1 MTIKLKMKKVGF
13 VSLGC
18 PKNLVDS
25 EVMMGQLKSSGY
37 QITGDEQD
45 SDIVVVN
52 TCGFIESAKQESIEA
67 ILEATRLKSEGKVQR
82 VVVAGCLVERYRDD
96 LIKEL
101 PEVDAFI
108 GTNQIDDILKA
119 ADEKF
124 DARELLVSPI
134 GNKSAT
140 YIYDEDTPRL
150 RATRSYT
157 AFIKIAEG
165 CDRPCAFCSIPLMR
179 GSFRSRRFGSILKE
193 AEDLAKQ
200 GVKEIVLIAQDS
212 SRYGEDLGEVDALA
226 KLVRA
231 LGEVDSLEWIRVMYA
246 YPTHISDEFLRAI
259 AETPKVV
266 KYLDMPLQHV
276 SRNILK
282 LMRRGGNRESL
293 EKLVQRIRAKILGV
307 TIRTTFIT
315 GFPGETDADFE
326 ELMVFIQNCEFDN
339 LGVFTYSDEEGTAA
353 YLLPN
358 KVDAKTAKKRRDRL
372 MKEQAK
378 ISRRKNLE
386 KIGKTFRVLFEGN
399 SQESDLLWQG
409 RFEGQAQE
417 IDGYILIN
425 DAPENLE
432 PLPGQFYN
440 VEITEAFNYDLI
452 GRIL

>member
-1 MTIKLKMKKVGF
+1 
-13 VSLGC
+13 
-18 PKNLVDS
+18 
-25 EVMMGQLKSSGY
+25 
-37 QITGDEQD
+37 
-45 SDIVVVN
+45 
-52 TCGFIESAKQESIEA
+52 
-67 ILEATRLKSEGKVQR
+67 
-82 VVVAGCLVERYRDD
+82 
-96 LIKEL
+96 
-101 PEVDAFI
+101 
-108 GTNQIDDILKA
+108 
-119 ADEKF
+119 
-124 DARELLVSPI
+124 
-134 GNKSAT
+134 
-140 YIYDEDTPRL
+140 
-150 RATRSYT
+150 
-157 AFIKIAEG
+157 
-165 CDRPCAFCSIPLMR
+165 
-179 GSFRSRRFGSILKE
+179 LKE

-293 EKLVQRIRAKILGV
+293 EKLVQRIRAKIPGV

-425 DAPENLE
+425 DAPENFE

>member
-1 MTIKLKMKKVGF
+1 MIKKVGF

-25 EVMMGQLKSSGY
+25 EVMMGQLKAAGY
-37 QITGDEQD
+37 EITNKEQD
-45 SDIVVVN
+45 ADVLVVN
-52 TCGFIESAKQESIEA
+52 TCGFIESAKKESVEA
-67 ILEATRLKSEGKVQR
+67 ILDATRLKSEGKAQR

-96 LIKEL
+96 LMKEL

-108 GTNQIDDILKA
+108 GTNQINDILRA
-119 ADEKF
+119 SDEEV
-124 DARELLVSPI
+124 DAREFSLSQI
-134 GNKSAT
+134 GNKTAT
-140 YIYDEDTPRL
+140 YLYDFDTPRF
-150 RATRSYT
+150 RATDSYT

-165 CDRPCAFCSIPLMR
+165 CDRPCAFCSIPGMR

-193 AEDLAKQ
+193 AENLAKQ

-212 SRYGEDLGEVDALA
+212 SRYGEDLGERDALA

-231 LGEVDSLEWIRVMYA
+231 LGEIEDLQWIRVMYA

-259 AETPKVV
+259 AETLKVV
-266 KYLDMPLQHV
+266 KYLDMPLQHA
-276 SRNILK
+276 SRNVLK
-282 LMRRGGNRESL
+282 LMKRGGNRESL
-293 EKLVQRIRAKILGV
+293 EKLIRRVREKIPGI

-326 ELMVFIQNCEFDN
+326 ELMTFVRNCEFDN
-339 LGVFTYSDEEGTAA
+339 VGVFTYSDEEGTAA
-353 YLLPN
+353 YFLPN
-358 KVDAKTAKKRRDRL
+358 KVDAKTAKKRRALL

-378 ISRRKNLE
+378 ISKSKNSE

-409 RFEGQAQE
+409 RLEGQAQE

-425 DAPENLE
+425 DAPENFE
-432 PLPGQFYN
+432 PLSGHFYN
-440 VEITEAFNYDLI
+440 VE
-452 GRIL
+452 